1 MEFVV
6 PRTKPAAN
14 DTWGIQV
21 QLDGTDELSEVV
33 SIIFPAPVEIVG
45 CRPSVILA
53 EALGS
58 FLAPDTDAIMANVQ
72 ANQQRKYTNT
82 ISQTSQAAKGNG
94 YVTLSSLD
102 SDHRDLYIDLTNAR
116 PALDVQFRWKRFT
129 SGTQIYAGAI
139 ICVDFFVIIK
149 D

>member
-21 QLDGTDELSEVV
+21 QLDGDVELSENVPL
-33 SIIFPAPVEIVG
+33 IFPAPVEIVG
-45 CRPSVILA
+45 CRPSIILA
-53 EALGS
+53 ESIGS
-58 FLAPDTDAIMANVQ
+58 FLAPDTDSIMANLQ

-82 ISQTSQAAKGNG
+82 ISQTSQAQKGNG

-102 SDHRDLYIDLTNAR
+102 SDHRDLYIDLTNSR
-116 PALDVQFRWKRFT
+116 PELSIQFRWKRWT
-129 SGTQIYAGAI
+129 GSQLYAGAI
-139 ICVDFFVIIK
+139 INVDFFVIIK

>member
-21 QLDGTDELSEVV
+21 QLDGDTELSEIVPL
-33 SIIFPAPVEIVG
+33 IFPAPVEIVG
-45 CRPSVILA
+45 CRPSIILA
-53 EALGS
+53 ETLGS
-58 FLAPDTDAIMANVQ
+58 LLAPDTDAIMANLQ

-82 ISQTSQAAKGNG
+82 ISQTSQAQKGSG

-102 SDHRDLYIDLTNAR
+102 SDHRDLYIDLTNSR
-116 PALDVQFRWKRFT
+116 PELSIQFKWKRFT
-129 SGTQIYAGAI
+129 SGTQLYAGAI